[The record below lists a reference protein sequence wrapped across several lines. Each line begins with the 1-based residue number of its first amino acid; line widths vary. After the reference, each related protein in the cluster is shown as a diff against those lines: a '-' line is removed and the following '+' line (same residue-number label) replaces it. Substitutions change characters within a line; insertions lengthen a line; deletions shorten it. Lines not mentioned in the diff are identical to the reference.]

1 MAKCCKLKQARL
13 LDGCA
18 PNICVRLADVAD
30 VWPMCG
36 RCGRCGRCVAHVAD
50 VADVWPMWP
59 MWPMCPSRSSGMP
72 PSSPPPRAP
81 PTACHQCWRRTWR
94 RPPCP
99 SVNGE
104 TGTPNDGT
112 KQYMLQ
118 TLPPSY
124 FLHLLHHLHHVLFE
138 DFHTF
143 LHLNFSDALL
153 FSFLFIEFLY
163 LLLGHIGNSPKF
175 TTRWRHW
182 P

>member
-1 MAKCCKLKQARL
+1 MKGKYLTNSYKTSPSAGRMRSEYLCE
-13 LDGCA
+13 
-18 PNICVRLADVAD
+18 V
-30 VWPMCG
+30 G
-36 RCGRCGRCVAHVAD
+36 RCGRCGRCVAHVADVAD